1 MQRYLQLEAGFH
13 YCLFAKASASDSMG
27 ASEGMP
33 ILSLRTL
40 NTVTVTLALGLV
52 ALAGWHVQNPG
63 HFEQIQVPR
72 RARSPPRLHGAPQL
86 LKCCGPHVRSRR
98 HLVLVMRHAVSGCM
112 KYSAAGLGDGTRL
125 LYGAN

>member
-1 MQRYLQLEAGFH
+1 
-13 YCLFAKASASDSMG
+13 MG

-63 HFEQIQVPR
+63 HSKKMQV
-72 RARSPPRLHGAPQL
+72 
-86 LKCCGPHVRSRR
+86 
-98 HLVLVMRHAVSGCM
+98 
-112 KYSAAGLGDGTRL
+112 
-125 LYGAN
+125 